1 MLYFYLLYILG
12 TGLVIT
18 WRKVFI
24 LCWSV
29 IEGRLG
35 DNGAWWSID
44 TNATEHTNQ
53 RGLGEKHDILRLS
66 CDPDIHLRAKFFCA
80 IIDTFYVNNCNYIFF
95 LLNIVIQKKSV
106 KNISGKSREYLKR
119 LPAYVKLAV
128 AKREI
133 VSKRC
138 TKRTPEEWL
147 LLGGSSHFLTVEH
160 PLG

>member
-12 TGLVIT
+12 TRLVIT

-53 RGLGEKHDILRLS
+53 RGRERSMISWGSAATRIYIWGRN
-66 CDPDIHLRAKFFCA
+66 FFVQLLTHFTSIIA
-80 IIDTFYVNNCNYIFF
+80 IIYFPVN
-95 LLNIVIQKKSV
+95 NIVIQKKSV
-106 KNISGKSREYLKR
+106 KNISGKSRKYLKR
-119 LPAYVKLAV
+119 LPAYDILAV
-128 AKREI
+128 AKKEI

-138 TKRTPEEWL
+138 TKRTPEERL